1 MKHSVFTLL
10 ACSMLLSSCALGAA
24 AGVGAVAGVAA
35 VQEGGLSRA
44 GSDAWIQT
52 QINDLWL
59 KHDFTMFRKLDL
71 TVNQG
76 RVLITGVVQNPEHRV
91 EAVRLAW
98 QPSGVKSV
106 INEVKVADSEG
117 IMGYAKDTWITTK
130 LRAAIL
136 ADADI
141 ESLNYSIDTVQG
153 TVYLM
158 GFAQDQQ
165 ELDSVIDTARTISG
179 VKRVVSYVK
188 LVGAPEGPE
197 NLPPDYGQGASG
209 NSRPGYGDSTGY
221 GQQSSYN
228 SHAGYNDTASFQHD
242 SRADY
247 NSRTAPGYGSNET
260 SNGAAVPSVADGE
273 PIKWNQESIYE

>member
-1 MKHSVFTLL
+1 MRHSVFILL
-10 ACSMLLSSCALGAA
+10 ASSLALSSCALGAA

-35 VQEGGLSRA
+35 VQEGGISRA

-59 KHDFTMFRKLDL
+59 KHDFTMFRQLDL

-98 QPSGVKSV
+98 QPSGVKNV
-106 INEVKVADSEG
+106 INEIKVADSEG
-117 IMGYAKDTWITTK
+117 IMGYAKDAWISTK
-130 LRAAIL
+130 LRAIIT
-136 ADADI
+136 ADTEI

-165 ELDSVIDTARTISG
+165 ELDTVIDAARTVSG

-197 NLPPDYGQGASG
+197 NLPPSYGQNDPG
-209 NSRPGYGDSTGY
+209 NSRPGYNDPGY
-221 GQQSSYN
+221 GQS
-228 SHAGYNDTASFQHD
+228 GYNDESPSFNHD

-247 NSRTAPGYGSNET
+247 NNNPAPGYGASDQT
-260 SNGAAVPSVADGE
+260 APAASVPSVADGE
-273 PIKWNQESIYE
+273 PINWNQESIYE